1 VQTSQPNAIQ
11 AEDIRA
17 LLHWIVH
24 TGQDPTTYLDAID
37 FQPLPSTVVSKSDA
51 LISKIGS

>member
-1 VQTSQPNAIQ
+1 VSTSQTNATQ

-24 TGQDPTTYLDAID
+24 TGQNQTTYLDGFG
-37 FQPLPSTVVSKSDA
+37 FQPLPSSVVSKSDA
-51 LISKIGS
+51 LISKIGG